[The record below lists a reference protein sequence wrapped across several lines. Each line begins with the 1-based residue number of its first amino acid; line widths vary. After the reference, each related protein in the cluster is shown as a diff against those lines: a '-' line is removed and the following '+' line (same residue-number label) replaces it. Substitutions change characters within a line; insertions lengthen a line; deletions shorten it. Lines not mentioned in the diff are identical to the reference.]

1 MEFPPRLRQSNLPH
15 LPTRKERQVGN
26 KKVGRYP
33 AEYRRMVVERMK
45 QSNNLT
51 ALSRELGIDRKLMY
65 LWREQ
70 LEPVTRTAKRVAI
83 TGEEELERRVNQL
96 ERALAN
102 KTLELDF
109 FKGAL
114 QKVEGRRRQK
124 RNSGGKTST
133 TTSGK

>member
-1 MEFPPRLRQSNLPH
+1 
-15 LPTRKERQVGN
+15 VGK

-33 AEYRRMVVERMK
+33 DEFRRMVVERMK
-45 QSNNLT
+45 QSNNLS
-51 ALSRELGIDRKLMY
+51 ALAKELGVDRKLMY

-70 LEPVTRTAKRVAI
+70 LDPAVRAAKRA
-83 TGEEELERRVNQL
+83 TTTREEELERRVQQL
-96 ERALAN
+96 ERALAT

-114 QKVEGRRRQK
+114 QKVEARRRQQ

-133 TTSGK
+133 TTSGE

>member
-1 MEFPPRLRQSNLPH
+1 M
-15 LPTRKERQVGN
+15 GN

-33 AEYRRMVVERMK
+33 IEFRRMVVERMK
-45 QSNNLT
+45 QSNNIVVL
-51 ALSRELGIDRKLMY
+51 AKELGLERRLMY
-65 LWREQ
+65 LWKEQ
-70 LEPVTRTAKRVAI
+70 LDPESRAAKPAPTR
-83 TGEEELERRVNQL
+83 EEQLERRVSQL

-114 QKVEGRRRQK
+114 QKVEARRRQR

-133 TTSGK
+133 TISGE

>member
-1 MEFPPRLRQSNLPH
+1 MV
-15 LPTRKERQVGN
+15 RKNG
-26 KKVGRYP
+26 GRYTL
-33 AEYRRMVVERMK
+33 EFRRMVVERMK
-45 QSNNLT
+45 QSNNIV
-51 ALSRELGIDRKLMY
+51 ALAKELGLNRKLMY

-70 LEPVTRTAKRVAI
+70 LDPATRTAKRAAS
-83 TGEEELERRVNQL
+83 TREEELERRVNQL

-114 QKVEGRRRQK
+114 QKVEARRRQR

-133 TTSGK
+133 TRSGK

>member
-1 MEFPPRLRQSNLPH
+1 
-15 LPTRKERQVGN
+15 VGN

-33 AEYRRMVVERMK
+33 LEFRRMVVERMK

-51 ALSRELGIDRKLMY
+51 ALARELRVDRKLMY

-70 LEPVTRTAKRVAI
+70 LDPVTRAAKREAS
-83 TGEEELERRVNQL
+83 TREEALERRVNQL

-114 QKVEGRRRQK
+114 QKVEARRRQK

>member
-1 MEFPPRLRQSNLPH
+1 
-15 LPTRKERQVGN
+15 
-26 KKVGRYP
+26 
-33 AEYRRMVVERMK
+33 MVVERMK

-65 LWREQ
+65 LWRER
-70 LEPVTRTAKRVAI
+70 LEPAVRATKRPASTR
-83 TGEEELERRVNQL
+83 EEELERRVKQL

-114 QKVEGRRRQK
+114 QKVEARGRQK

>member
-1 MEFPPRLRQSNLPH
+1 MG
-15 LPTRKERQVGN
+15 K

-33 AEYRRMVVERMK
+33 DEFRRMVVRRMK
-45 QSNNLT
+45 QSNNLS
-51 ALSRELGIDRKLMY
+51 ALAKELGVDRKLMY

-70 LEPVTRTAKRVAI
+70 LDPTVRAAKRA
-83 TGEEELERRVNQL
+83 TTTREEELERRVQQL
-96 ERALAN
+96 ERALAT

-114 QKVEGRRRQK
+114 QKVEARRRQQ

-133 TTSGK
+133 TTSGE